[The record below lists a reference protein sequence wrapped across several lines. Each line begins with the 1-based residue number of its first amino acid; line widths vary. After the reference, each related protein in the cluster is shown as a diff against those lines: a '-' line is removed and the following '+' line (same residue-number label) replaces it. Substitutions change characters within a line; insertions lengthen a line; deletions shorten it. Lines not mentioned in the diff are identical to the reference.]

1 MSPSSGKSLKEK
13 SRTDLPDQGARVVSL
28 RFRNVFSL
36 TGVTESVSGYPH
48 ICDHRVTS
56 AMEGGGPTLSRR
68 NSVRSAGGSRRGS
81 AVIEVDV
88 IQDQASIFGTKKPLK
103 KSKPVSSV
111 KINFM
116 GKPMVSMLHV

>member
-1 MSPSSGKSLKEK
+1 
-13 SRTDLPDQGARVVSL
+13 
-28 RFRNVFSL
+28 
-36 TGVTESVSGYPH
+36 
-48 ICDHRVTS
+48 
-56 AMEGGGPTLSRR
+56 MEGGGPSLSRR

-116 GKPMVSMLHV
+116 GKPMVCLQGVPKKINLAFDGP

>member
-1 MSPSSGKSLKEK
+1 
-13 SRTDLPDQGARVVSL
+13 
-28 RFRNVFSL
+28 
-36 TGVTESVSGYPH
+36 
-48 ICDHRVTS
+48 
-56 AMEGGGPTLSRR
+56 MEGGGPTLSRR

-116 GKPMVSMLHV
+116 GKPMVYVVCSIRAVQNNSGMSDEALLLRSFWGM

>member
-1 MSPSSGKSLKEK
+1 
-13 SRTDLPDQGARVVSL
+13 
-28 RFRNVFSL
+28 
-36 TGVTESVSGYPH
+36 
-48 ICDHRVTS
+48 
-56 AMEGGGPTLSRR
+56 MEGGGPSLSRR

-81 AVIEVDV
+81 AVIEVDI

-116 GKPMVSMLHV
+116 GKPMVCTVQLYMHLFILANLKALNF